1 MADDLNRKRAPG
13 MSALA
18 QRLPGQRT
26 PPDPSL
32 EQPNAADLTYGWH
45 HESSSE
51 DDHSLHREGGRI
63 LNHFIEE
70 DSDADIFTDAED
82 DEVAHRPHPAPQAQP
97 PANDPIPARGFTPL
111 LVRGATSLISVW
123 SRWVNDDQN
132 QDTDEAANA
141 DGTAD
146 QNTDQSQQNDNR
158 DSFVCRICFDGPGSV
173 GEGGESLGKL
183 IAPCRCRGT
192 MKFVHQGCLTR
203 WRSTSRR
210 QTSIMQC
217 DQCGAP
223 YRFKKSPF
231 VGLATNKFLL
241 VILSCFMFISLVWI
255 VGYAAEATMAYMDE
269 QAVQTRNARKTK
281 SSSYWPSWLT
291 WESDDSYGNQFST
304 GSRIYS
310 SINLDRSGDAGYDD
324 DDFYGYRYD
333 YRYGYSEPAAYY
345 TLIKA
350 AVKYVGSGRAFRHI
364 LPSSETE
371 YIVPKESSMVIED
384 DINAIEQNIHDEEKG
399 WWSALIDDWKYGHG
413 GIWEGQRPVSEQ
425 NQRKKGRQ
433 AVDQEH
439 SQHSEVKENADI
451 VGKTPSLP
459 EEATGTSEED
469 SKRKFV
475 PHKERYDARSARPL
489 AKGEK
494 IVRPVTRKRV
504 SAKKARKTNSKQNN
518 TESTPSLLER
528 IFLQMSLGASLV
540 GMSSFLTLLLGIST
554 WAPFHL
560 NLGLGRGFARVAR
573 RRARG
578 SSGGGGGEG
587 EALVAVFLLVLVIV
601 GIIRAL
607 FAVYSLTNYLSKR
620 LLTRVEDIILD
631 WGSEEDNEG
640 ERGYFHAQQE
650 PQEQQHPMP
659 PHEHINAAQQLRP
672 HWRNRINLPAW
683 TMGLRR
689 RNRAQP

>member
-1 MADDLNRKRAPG
+1 MGDDLHRKRAPG
-13 MSALA
+13 MFALG

-45 HESSSE
+45 HYESSSE
-51 DDHSLHREGGRI
+51 D
-63 LNHFIEE
+63 EE
-70 DSDADIFTDAED
+70 EYDSDADIFTDAED
-82 DEVAHRPHPAPQAQP
+82 EDLIHRPGPAPEPQHQI
-97 PANDPIPARGFTPL
+97 NDPVPARGFTPV
-111 LVRGATSLISVW
+111 LVRGATSLISIW
-123 SRWVNDDQN
+123 NRWWNEDQN
-132 QDTDEAANA
+132 QDTEETNNTDQ
-141 DGTAD
+141 TAE
-146 QNTDQSQQNDNR
+146 QNTDSSQQNDNR

-223 YRFKKSPF
+223 YKFKKSPF
-231 VGLATNKFLL
+231 VGLATNKYLL
-241 VILSCFMFISLVWI
+241 IILSCYMFISLVWI
-255 VGYAAEATMAYMDE
+255 VGYTAEATMAYMDE
-269 QAVQTRNARKTK
+269 QAVQTRNSNQRKAQ

-291 WESDDSYGNQFST
+291 WESNDDAYGNQYST
-304 GSRIYS
+304 GSRIYR
-310 SINLDRSGDAGYDD
+310 SINLDRSGDAGYDYD

-364 LPSSETE
+364 LPSSEIE
-371 YIVPKESSMVIED
+371 YVIPKEGSGEAIAED
-384 DINAIEQNIHDEEKG
+384 EINTIEQNILDEDKG
-399 WWSALIDDWKYGHG
+399 WWSTLIDDWKYGYG
-413 GIWEGQRPVSEQ
+413 GIWEGQRPNQKQKQKDKDRQSAEQ
-425 NQRKKGRQ
+425 EKVQK
-433 AVDQEH
+433 
-439 SQHSEVKENADI
+439 
-451 VGKTPSLP
+451 VGPEEKANIAPQPQSLP
-459 EEATGTSEED
+459 GETTDKIED
-469 SKRKFV
+469 DSNRKFI
-475 PHKERYDARSARPL
+475 PHKERYDAKLARAL
-489 AKGEK
+489 GKGEK
-494 IVRPVTRKRV
+494 VVRPVTRKRI
-504 SAKKARKTNSKQNN
+504 SAKKAKLKNGNVEN
-518 TESTPSLLER
+518 TPSILER
-528 IFLQMSLGASLV
+528 IVLQMSLGASLV

-578 SSGGGGGEG
+578 SNGSGGGEG
-587 EALVAVFLLVLVIV
+587 EALVAVFLLILVIV

-631 WGSEEDNEG
+631 WGSEEENGG
-640 ERGYFHAQQE
+640 EREEFQAQQQE
-650 PQEQQHPMP
+650 EQQHPLP
-659 PHEHINAAQQLRP
+659 PHGHINAAQQPPGPR
-672 HWRNRINLPAW
+672 WRNRINLTPW
-683 TMGLRR
+683 TMRFRR
-689 RNRAQP
+689 QNRPEPLQ